1 MLLDTIIQL
10 AKKNGWKQ
18 QIGGMVGF
26 SGNAGTNFFK
36 NGTILSVSIIEEGNP
51 TYPDDDEL
59 KDMFG
64 EI

>member
-1 MLLDTIIQL
+1 MLLDKIIRI

-18 QIGGMVGF
+18 QIGGMVGL
-26 SGNAGTNFFK
+26 SGNVGTNFFK
-36 NGTILSVSIIEEGNP
+36 KETLLSVSITEKGNP

-59 KDMFG
+59 KVMFG

>member
-1 MLLDTIIQL
+1 MLLDKIIQL

-26 SGNAGTNFFK
+26 SDNVGTNFIK
-36 NGTILSVSIIEEGNP
+36 KGTLLSVSIIDEGNP

-59 KDMFG
+59 KDIFG

>member
-1 MLLDTIIQL
+1 MLLDKIIRL

-18 QIGGMVGF
+18 QIGGMVGS
-26 SGNAGTNFFK
+26 SGCVGTNFFK
-36 NGTILSVSIIEEGNP
+36 KGTLLSVSIIEERNP
-51 TYPDDDEL
+51 TYPGDDEL

>member
-1 MLLDTIIQL
+1 MLLDKIIRL
-10 AKKNGWKQ
+10 AKKSGWKQ
-18 QIGGMVGF
+18 QTGGMVGF
-26 SGNAGTNFFK
+26 SGGVGTNFFK
-36 NGTILSVSIIEEGNP
+36 KGTLLSVSIIEEGNP